1 MFQGILRMD
10 AIKPQHK
17 HIAELRKSS
26 LEFSDKL
33 LSLYLPALEAIL
45 LEMAD
50 ATRGSEQMQLLAL
63 VRDFKAKRDMLAGDF
78 KHYIAEGFL
87 QFQQKTLGNKTV
99 AEEPEDLSTDLSLI
113 ANDELEQ
120 ELAAAG
126 IARRAT
132 ARYAELLQALNQR
145 MAVVNGGE
153 RLLEDG
159 NPLGPYQFTHAL
171 KHALQLIDL
180 QGGSMPLQAYKLF
193 EKRFIGQLEPFYK
206 AANQYLIDHDILPN
220 LRPRRGGVIN
230 KPTPTAPAKSSPQ
243 EAASHAE
250 VAATAVA
257 PVAQSPAMP
266 ANATAR
272 AAESIPAVNAT
283 AENAL
288 YQAIR
293 QAQQGVSAPLAASE
307 TSAAAMP
314 QAQVPVTTGSG
325 MPQGAMGQG
334 QPGVS
339 PVSVQPTPASQP
351 AASSPVAAAN
361 YQPGYFSSPAF
372 GGQYGAAG
380 EGAAPVALCAPG
392 EVAGAL
398 QSVSTV
404 GYADTLEQ
412 SDVPHALTPAH
423 FQLVTTQIKNEIGN
437 DKRLSDDEGR
447 VIDLVGMIFEYMLGD
462 KNLPDAVKAVLSYLH
477 TPYLKVAF
485 IDGHMFEQPEHS
497 SRQLLNCLAEA
508 GSRWVNAKGESQF
521 RVFSKIKEVV
531 RRILK
536 EFDDDLGLFDEL
548 LAEVQEFNRTV
559 ERGVALM
566 ERRAREKAQGE
577 ERLREGKRRALTEL
591 KQRMAGHDL
600 PSYCIV
606 LLLHPWLD
614 YLTFNLLR
622 HGEKSAEW
630 NAALQMVDD
639 IIWSI
644 RPPDD
649 EAQRDVL
656 RQMTEGIYKAVSE
669 GLETVGY
676 DPVRAQGL
684 LERLRQTHGLALQ
697 SQAVEVAEPAQR
709 EQMEAEVTEQLGGD
723 EPDPALLSQA
733 EQDLVEKLRLMEYGT
748 WFEFDELDD
757 YHFIR
762 AKVSWFNA
770 STSRYLLV
778 DLSGKQLAM
787 KGGLDIARLV
797 LAGKARMISGSA
809 KPFFERALENILAR
823 LRDSMASAHPAT

>member
-1 MFQGILRMD
+1 MD

-17 HIAELRKSS
+17 HILELRKSS

-33 LSLYLPALEAIL
+33 LSLYLPALEGIL

-50 ATRGSEQMQLLAL
+50 ATRGSEQMHLLAL
-63 VRDFKAKRDMLAGDF
+63 VRDFKAKREMLAGDF

-87 QFQQKTLGNKTV
+87 QFQQKTLGSKTV

-113 ANDELEQ
+113 AHDELEQ

-126 IARRAT
+126 ISRRAV
-132 ARYAELLQALNQR
+132 ARYAELLQALDQR

-180 QGGSMPLQAYKLF
+180 QGGSMPLQVYKLF

-206 AANQYLIDHDILPN
+206 SANQYLIDHDILPN
-220 LRPRRGGVIN
+220 LRSRRGGAMN
-230 KPTPTAPAKSSPQ
+230 KPAPTAPRKPSSP
-243 EAASHAE
+243 ETATHAE
-250 VAATAVA
+250 GSATPVAPAAQPPAMPTPSGVA
-257 PVAQSPAMP
+257 PVV
-266 ANATAR
+266 R
-272 AAESIPAVNAT
+272 ASDSIPAVNAT

-293 QAQQGVSAPLAASE
+293 QAQQGVPASLAASE
-307 TSAAAMP
+307 TGAAAIP
-314 QAQVPVTTGSG
+314 QGQAPVTTGGG
-325 MPQGAMGQG
+325 MPQGAMAQG
-334 QPGVS
+334 QSGAS
-339 PVSVQPTPASQP
+339 PATAPQP
-351 AASSPVAAAN
+351 AASSPVAAN

-372 GGQYGAAG
+372 GGQSGAAG
-380 EGAAPVALCAPG
+380 EGAAPAALCAPG

-398 QSVSTV
+398 QSVSTA
-404 GYADTLEQ
+404 GYAETLEQ
-412 SDVPHALTPAH
+412 ADVPHALTPAH
-423 FQLVTTQIKNEIGN
+423 FQLVTTQIKNEIGS
-437 DKRLSDDEGR
+437 DKCLSDDEGR

-577 ERLREGKRRALTEL
+577 ERLREGKRRTLTEL

-622 HGEKSAEW
+622 HGEESAEW

-684 LERLRQTHGLALQ
+684 LERLRQTHALALQ
-697 SQAVEVAEPAQR
+697 SQAVELAEPAQR

-823 LRDSMASAHPAT
+823 LRDSMAAAHPAT